1 MYRLARTQGIGIA
14 ARAGRTV
21 TQLASSRSLL
31 LSPSLLATP
40 RMTSKKAA
48 SWAIPT
54 MPPNTQPMS
63 ALASTAT
70 TFPTTH
76 EKIAQPEDTPYFIDN
91 AFVPS
96 KAEKFI
102 DLYDPA
108 TNNLVTR
115 VPQMTNDELQAAI
128 DSAQKAF
135 PAWRNTSVLA
145 RQQIMFKFVGLIR
158 ENWDRLAASITLEQG
173 KTFADAKGDV
183 LRGLQ
188 VAEAAC
194 AAPELLKGEILE
206 VAKDMETRSYKEPL
220 GVVAAIC
227 PFNFPAMIPLWC
239 IPIATV
245 TGNTMIL
252 KPSERD
258 PGAAMILVEL
268 AKKAGFPDGV
278 INVVHGAHDTVNF
291 ILDAPEVKAISFVGS
306 NKAGEYI
313 YNRGSANGKRVQ
325 ANLGA
330 KNHAAVLPDCNKNQ
344 FINAVVGAA
353 FGAAGQRCMA
363 LSTLVMVGETK
374 EWLPEVAE
382 SAKRLSVNG
391 GFEPGADLGPVISP
405 QSKERIESLI
415 ASAEKEGAT
424 ILLDGRGFKPEKYP
438 NGNWVAPTII
448 SNVTPD
454 MQCYKEEIFGPVLV
468 CLNVDTL
475 DDAIELINKNEYGNG
490 TAIFTKSGA
499 TAETFRKNIEAGQIG
514 INVPIPVPLPMFSFT
529 GNKRSIA
536 GGGAN
541 TFYGRPGVNFYTQQK
556 TVTAMWAS
564 SDAISKKADVAMP
577 THN

>member
-1 MYRLARTQGIGIA
+1 MASTRTTA
-14 ARAGRTV
+14 ARRVAQTAQHLR
-21 TQLASSRSLL
+21 
-31 LSPSLLATP
+31 PY
-40 RMTSKKAA
+40 
-48 SWAIPT
+48 
-54 MPPNTQPMS
+54 S

-70 TFPTTH
+70 SFPQTH
-76 EKIAQPEDTPYFIDN
+76 DKITRPEDTPWFIDN
-91 AFVPS
+91 EFRPS
-96 KAEKFI
+96 QAESWI
-102 DLYDPA
+102 DLHDPA

-115 VPQMTNDELQAAI
+115 VPQSTDAELKAAVA
-128 DSAQKAF
+128 SAQKAF
-135 PAWRNTSVLA
+135 PKWRNTSVLA
-145 RQQIMFKFVGLIR
+145 RQQVMFKFVGLVR

-194 AAPELLKGEILE
+194 AAPEFMKGELLE
-206 VAKDMETRSYKEPL
+206 VARDMETRTYREPL

-245 TGNTMIL
+245 TGNTLIL

-258 PGAAMILVEL
+258 PGAAMILAEL

-278 INVVHGAHDTVNF
+278 VNVVHGAHKTVDF
-291 ILDAPEVKAISFVGS
+291 ILDAPEIKAVSFVGG

-313 YNRGSANGKRVQ
+313 FSRGSANGKRVQ

-330 KNHAAVLPDCNKNQ
+330 KNHAAVLPDCNKNH
-344 FINAVVGAA
+344 FINSVVGAA

-363 LSTLVMVGETK
+363 LSTVVMVGETK
-374 EWLPEVAE
+374 EWLPELAA
-382 SAKRLSVNG
+382 SAQNLQVNG
-391 GFEPGADLGPVISP
+391 GFEQGADLGPVISP

-438 NGNWVAPTII
+438 NGNWVGPTII
-448 SNVTPD
+448 TNVTPQ
-454 MQCYKEEIFGPVLV
+454 MKCYTEEIFGPVLV

-475 DDAIELINKNEYGNG
+475 DEAIELINKNEYGNG
-490 TAIFTKSGA
+490 TAIFTRSGP
-499 TAETFRKNIEAGQIG
+499 TAEAFRRNIEAGQVG

-529 GNKRSIA
+529 GNKKSIA

-541 TFYGRPGVNFYTQQK
+541 TFYGRPGVNFYTQLK

-564 SDAISKKADVAMP
+564 ADAISKKADVAMP
-577 THN
+577 TQS